1 MRLLFILIGLLL
13 PQALWA
19 QFFNSFEPGFYQLVN
34 SPGVRHQGL
43 LKLRGNDQLVV
54 KDDHDDKTKLTPQE
68 VASFQMGGHKY
79 VTAGNFALGSGPF
92 SKTVDLAFVE
102 RLDSGYVS
110 LLRYTYTTGGGAPMV
125 GAGGAMMGGGGS
137 TGVLYLL
144 KWVQET
150 EFSPIPS
157 SGLLGGGKK
166 FREALQRHL
175 ANRPD
180 LTKSLEAKRFTTDDL
195 PGIVHALNTGTG
207 YVPAPLSDTAH

>member
-1 MRLLFILIGLLL
+1 MRLLFVFIGLLL
-13 PQALWA
+13 PQVLWA
-19 QFFNSFEPGFYQLVN
+19 QFFNSFEPGSYRLVN
-34 SPGVRHQGL
+34 SPGVRHQGQ

-54 KDDHDDKTKLTPQE
+54 EDADGKKTRFAPQE

-79 VTAGNFALGSGPF
+79 VTAGNFTLGSGPF
-92 SKTVDLAFVE
+92 IKTVDLAFVE

-110 LLRYTYTTGGGAPMV
+110 LLRYTYPTGGAPMV
-125 GAGGAMMGGGGS
+125 GAGGAMVGGGGS

-144 KWVQET
+144 KWVQEADV
-150 EFSPIPS
+150 SPIPS

-180 LTKSLEAKRFTTDDL
+180 LTELLEAKRFTTDDL
-195 PGIVHALNTGTG
+195 PGIVHALNTGTD
-207 YVPAPLSDTAH
+207 YVPAPLPDTAH